1 MTARC
6 ASAASASGNSLPIT
20 GRGVNT
26 IARLEAR
33 DGVANLL
40 DHTPAVVARR
50 IRQRRQSG
58 IFSRANISFHRV
70 NADRVHSNEHL
81 TRTRLRRRHFF
92 EAQNF
97 RTPKSMHPNR
107 LHLFSLTYLQSDIN
121 HVALNSHFLIP
132 GSAQRSP
139 CSLPS
144 IVDCKEMLTF
154 ALIRMASKEY
164 FLYVRNTCQSQRS
177 LAKDKPLFPETF
189 GGCLA

>member
-1 MTARC
+1 MFRYIYLYFFFFFF
-6 ASAASASGNSLPIT
+6 SS
-20 GRGVNT
+20 R
-26 IARLEAR
+26 RR
-33 DGVANLL
+33 
-40 DHTPAVVARR
+40 HTR
-50 IRQRRQSG
+50 
-58 IFSRANISFHRV
+58 FSRDWSSDVCSSDLDRI
-70 NADRVHSNEHL
+70 NADRVHPNQHL

-121 HVALNSHFLIP
+121 HVALNSHFLIL

-177 LAKDKPLFPETF
+177 LAKDKPLFPET
-189 GGCLA
+189 